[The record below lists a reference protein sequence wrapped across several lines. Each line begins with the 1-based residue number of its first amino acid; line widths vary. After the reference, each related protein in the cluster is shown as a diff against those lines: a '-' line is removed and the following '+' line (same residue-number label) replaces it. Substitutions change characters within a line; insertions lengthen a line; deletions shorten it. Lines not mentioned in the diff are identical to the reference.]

1 VSVLRRRAGERR
13 TSEGSAAE
21 RRRFSIKKK
30 YDPKDERAILVG
42 VSLPNTRVEDEN
54 ESLDELAQLARTAGA
69 TVVDRFVQNR
79 TRIDGKTYVGRGMI
93 ERIKNAA
100 AIHEANLLIFDDDLR
115 PAQGRE
121 IEKVTEIK
129 TIDRT
134 ELILDIFASR
144 AQTKVARIQV
154 ELAQFEYELPRLRRL
169 WDHLERLGG
178 GIGTRGP
185 GEMQLEADRRLIRT
199 RIKMLKKL
207 LKGVEVDRAEQ
218 RKRRRTM
225 AKVALV
231 GYTNSGKSTI
241 MNALTD
247 AEVLT
252 EDLLFA
258 TLDAT
263 TRRLE
268 LPGGHAALL
277 TDTVGLIKKL
287 PHHLVVSFHATLEE
301 VADAGLLLHVVDVSR
316 PHCER
321 YLELANDVLEEI
333 GVKDKPVRIVF
344 NKIDRAGGPEELARF
359 ARVYPGAIFTCA
371 TSGEGLDELTR
382 AICAF
387 VESGEEVL
395 DLAIPVSDGKTIA
408 TIHEQAEVLA
418 TNENGDHLEMRIRV
432 PKPYAARLR
441 KLGVV
446 R

>member
-1 VSVLRRRAGERR
+1 
-13 TSEGSAAE
+13 
-21 RRRFSIKKK
+21 
-30 YDPKDERAILVG
+30 
-42 VSLPNTRVEDEN
+42 VSLPSTTVEDEH

-79 TRIDGKTYVGRGMI
+79 TRIDGKTYVGSGLI
-93 ERIKNAA
+93 ERIKSAA
-100 AIHEANLLIFDDDLR
+100 ALHDANLLIFDDDLR

-121 IEKVTEIK
+121 IEKATGIK

-144 AQTKVARIQV
+144 AQSKVARIQV

-185 GEMQLEADRRLIRT
+185 GEKQLEADRRLIRT
-199 RIKMLKKL
+199 QIRMLKKAL
-207 LKGVEVDRAEQ
+207 EQVEIDRAEQ
-218 RKRRRTM
+218 RKRRHTM
-225 AKVALV
+225 TRVALV
-231 GYTNSGKSTI
+231 GYTNAGKSSL

-247 AEVLT
+247 ADVFT

-263 TRRLE
+263 TRKVD
-268 LPGGHAALL
+268 LPGGHTALL

-301 VADAGLLLHVVDVSR
+301 VADADLLLHVVDVSR

-321 YLELANDVLEEI
+321 YLELAESVLHEMGI
-333 GVKDKPVRIVF
+333 RDKPTRVVF
-344 NKIDRAGGPEELARF
+344 NKIDRVSHQPELERLASI
-359 ARVYPGAIFTCA
+359 YPGSLFTSA
-371 TSGEGLDELTR
+371 TGGEGIEDVSR

-387 VESGEEVL
+387 VESREEVV
-395 DLAIPVSDGKTIA
+395 DLAIPVTDGKTIA
-408 TIHEQAEVLA
+408 MVYERGEVLSRD
-418 TNENGDHLEMRIRV
+418 EDGEHLRMRVRV
-432 PKPYAARLR
+432 PKADAERLR
-441 KLGVV
+441 KLVSE
-446 R
+446 

>member
-1 VSVLRRRAGERR
+1 VERLP
-13 TSEGSAAE
+13 
-21 RRRFSIKKK
+21 RRRFDIKKK
-30 YDPKDERAILVG
+30 YEPKKEGAILVG
-42 VSLPNTRVEDEN
+42 VSLPSTTVEDER

-79 TRIDGKTYVGRGMI
+79 TRIDGKTYVGSGLI
-93 ERIKNAA
+93 ERIKSAA
-100 AIHEANLLIFDDDLR
+100 GLHDANLLIFDDDLR

-121 IEKVTEIK
+121 IEKATGIK

-144 AQTKVARIQV
+144 AQSKVARIQV

-199 RIKMLKKL
+199 RIRMLKKA
-207 LKGVEVDRAEQ
+207 LKQVEIDRAEQ

-225 AKVALV
+225 TRVALV
-231 GYTNSGKSTI
+231 GYTNAGKSSL

-247 AEVLT
+247 AGVFT

-263 TRRLE
+263 TRKID
-268 LPGGHAALL
+268 LPGGHTALL

-301 VADAGLLLHVVDVSR
+301 VADADLLLHVVDVSR

-321 YLELANDVLEEI
+321 YLELAENVLHEMGI
-333 GVKDKPVRIVF
+333 RDKPTRVVF
-344 NKIDRAGGPEELARF
+344 NKIDRVSHQPELERLA
-359 ARVYPGAIFTCA
+359 AIYPGSLFTSA
-371 TSGEGLDELTR
+371 TGGEGIEDVSR

-387 VESGEEVL
+387 VESREEVVE
-395 DLAIPVSDGKTIA
+395 LAIPVTDGRTIA
-408 TIHEQAEVLA
+408 MVYERGEVLSKD
-418 TNENGDHLEMRIRV
+418 EDGERLMMRVRV
-432 PKPYAARLR
+432 PKADAERLR
-441 KLGVV
+441 KLAAGE
-446 R
+446 

>member
-1 VSVLRRRAGERR
+1 MERLP
-13 TSEGSAAE
+13 
-21 RRRFSIKKK
+21 RRRFDIKKK
-30 YDPKDERAILVG
+30 YEPKKEGAILVG
-42 VSLPNTRVEDEN
+42 VSLPSTTVEDER

-79 TRIDGKTYVGRGMI
+79 TRIDGKTYVGSGLI
-93 ERIKNAA
+93 ERIKSAA
-100 AIHEANLLIFDDDLR
+100 GLHDANLLIFDDDLR

-121 IEKVTEIK
+121 IEKATGIK

-144 AQTKVARIQV
+144 AQSKVARIQV

-199 RIKMLKKL
+199 RIRMLKKA
-207 LKGVEVDRAEQ
+207 LKQVEIDRAEQ

-225 AKVALV
+225 TRVALV
-231 GYTNSGKSTI
+231 GYTNAGKSSL

-247 AEVLT
+247 AGVFT

-263 TRRLE
+263 TRKID
-268 LPGGHAALL
+268 LPGGHTALL

-301 VADAGLLLHVVDVSR
+301 VADADLLLHVVDVSR

-321 YLELANDVLEEI
+321 YLELAENVLHEMGI
-333 GVKDKPVRIVF
+333 RDKPTRVVF
-344 NKIDRAGGPEELARF
+344 NKIDRVSHQPELERLA
-359 ARVYPGAIFTCA
+359 AIYPGSLFTSA
-371 TSGEGLDELTR
+371 TGGEGIEDVSR

-387 VESGEEVL
+387 VESREEVVE
-395 DLAIPVSDGKTIA
+395 LAIPVTDGRTIA
-408 TIHEQAEVLA
+408 MVYERGEVLSKD
-418 TNENGDHLEMRIRV
+418 EDGERLMMRVRV
-432 PKPYAARLR
+432 PKADAERLR
-441 KLGVV
+441 KLAAGE
-446 R
+446 

>member
-1 VSVLRRRAGERR
+1 M
-13 TSEGSAAE
+13 
-21 RRRFSIKKK
+21 
-30 YDPKDERAILVG
+30 
-42 VSLPNTRVEDEN
+42 SLPSTTVEDEH
-54 ESLDELAQLARTAGA
+54 ESLGELAQLARTAGA

-79 TRIDGKTYVGRGMI
+79 TRIDGKTYVGSGLI
-93 ERIKNAA
+93 ERIKSAA
-100 AIHEANLLIFDDDLR
+100 GLHDANLLIFDDDLR

-121 IEKVTEIK
+121 IEKATGIK

-144 AQTKVARIQV
+144 AQSKVARIQV

-199 RIKMLKKL
+199 RIRMLKKA
-207 LKGVEVDRAEQ
+207 LKQVEIDRAEQ

-225 AKVALV
+225 TRVALV
-231 GYTNSGKSTI
+231 GYTNAGKSSL

-247 AEVLT
+247 AGVFT

-263 TRRLE
+263 TRKVD
-268 LPGGHAALL
+268 LPGGHTALL

-301 VADAGLLLHVVDVSR
+301 VADADLLLHVVDVSR

-321 YLELANDVLEEI
+321 YLELAENVLHEMGI
-333 GVKDKPVRIVF
+333 RDKPTRVVF
-344 NKIDRAGGPEELARF
+344 NKIDRVSHQPELERLASI
-359 ARVYPGAIFTCA
+359 YPGSLFTSA
-371 TSGEGLDELTR
+371 TGGEGIEDVSR

-387 VESGEEVL
+387 VESREEIVELVIPVTDGRTIAMVYERGEVL
-395 DLAIPVSDGKTIA
+395 SKDEDG
-408 TIHEQAEVLA
+408 E
-418 TNENGDHLEMRIRV
+418 HLRMRVRV
-432 PKPYAARLR
+432 PKADADRLR
-441 KLGVV
+441 KLVSE
-446 R
+446 

>member
-1 VSVLRRRAGERR
+1 
-13 TSEGSAAE
+13 
-21 RRRFSIKKK
+21 
-30 YDPKDERAILVG
+30 
-42 VSLPNTRVEDEN
+42 VSLPETSIEDEH

-79 TRIDGKTYVGRGMI
+79 TRIDGKTYIGSGLI
-93 ERIKNAA
+93 ERVKAAA
-100 AIHEANLLIFDDDLR
+100 AIHDANLLIFDDDLR

-121 IEKVTEIK
+121 IERATEIK

-185 GEMQLEADRRLIRT
+185 GETQLEADRRLIRT
-199 RIKMLKKL
+199 RIRMLKKQ
-207 LKGVEVDRAEQ
+207 LKQVEIDRAEQ
-218 RKRRRTM
+218 RKRRDTIPR
-225 AKVALV
+225 VALV
-231 GYTNSGKSTI
+231 GYTNAGKSTL
-241 MNALTD
+241 MNALTG
-247 AEVLT
+247 AEVFT

-263 TRRLE
+263 TRRLD
-268 LPGGHAALL
+268 LPGGHTALL

-301 VADAGLLLHVVDVSR
+301 VADADLLLHVVDVSK

-321 YLELANDVLEEI
+321 YLELAESVLHDI

-344 NKIDRAGGPEELARF
+344 NKTDRVRHGDGLERLS
-359 ARVYPGAIFTCA
+359 RVYPGAIFTSA
-371 TSGEGLDELTR
+371 TEGRGLDEVTR

-387 VESGEEVL
+387 AEQSEEVL
-395 DLAIPVSDGKTIA
+395 DVAIPYSDGKAIA
-408 TIHEQAEVLA
+408 QLYERGEVLS
-418 TNENGDHLEMRIRV
+418 TKDGGDRIEASVRV
-432 PKPYAARLR
+432 PKAEAARLR
-441 KLGVV
+441 KLGFAE
-446 R
+446 